1 MCCSSHLFCG
11 TSAQPIGIVKINL
24 KKGRRT
30 CELECVCEEGGYCS
44 VWVGGCGEG
53 GVSLR
58 VQWLTLHHKT
68 ESVLQQRKPSHA
80 REEEREELYH
90 C

>member
-1 MCCSSHLFCG
+1 VCYSVY
-11 TSAQPIGIVKINL
+11 VK
-24 KKGRRT
+24 R
-30 CELECVCEEGGYCS
+30 EGS

-53 GVSLR
+53 GERGVSLR

-80 REEEREELYH
+80 REEKEGGTLPLLDNSRHNYFYN
-90 C
+90 